1 MKGKV
6 VCYEYNMKKFA
17 KGELFYQKG
26 EMIMLTSTM
35 ALIVGAVLVTIA
47 LLFLGICILRCMF
60 RPLLR
65 SSMQLLVSL
74 VCIPVALL
82 AAKAVGGAL
91 TDFVLGLFD
100 ISALDAVLAALPSAK
115 EAVSSLAQMVISP
128 IVFVF
133 IYLIVWLIIGAI
145 VGGVVRSM
153 EHGRSKVACYRNS
166 GIGAMI
172 GVACALVLVV
182 VFLTPLAGLS
192 GVADDIMDTGILDL
206 KDTDGK
212 ELIELTS
219 EERESLD
226 KIVNTPVLKMTRSLG
241 GEDLF
246 RLLSSSTLRGETFSL
261 TAEIENVCDIVEV
274 AIPLVDIDFADLTEE
289 QVKAIEEKIPAVL
302 ENSTALRVLGAE
314 ALSGL
319 SNAWL
324 KGEEFLEMAAPEK
337 EGITAIVIDSVL
349 MIFVDTTP
357 ETIVE
362 DVRGLTP
369 ALSAALAVSKL
380 QTGAN
385 VEDIV
390 GLLASSAASPKIKGL
405 LLSAGVRILA
415 QELNMYEDKEAIHDA
430 YATALAELSRE
441 DLTKEHLVD
450 KISDLNDRFVIDMS
464 QEDIDALADAIL
476 HLPFNGGLEGI
487 PSTKLPTPEAVV
499 VPCSQQ
505 GGYTVDFL
513 TQTNSLSEWLAQV
526 VAEAAQNTETLN
538 WLTEVE
544 NIPTSLMTVEELAA
558 VATSDALEAL
568 GAEEIAGLIVVASQ
582 LMNGSEES
590 PDIAQVLT
598 AVSDSLSGVAASEK
612 GQELVSALVTGVM
625 QSEKV
630 CESLGITPSQATGL
644 AGSLKESGSLG
655 NLSQTAADVTKLMNI
670 INQLQNGGS
679 ADQLTAEELH
689 SLISTM
695 NDSTAELLRSMCSP
709 DMLAKMGLPSDSTKG
724 VSHLMDDLL
733 SGLIT
738 ARKNWSEEAYQR
750 EADALYRILKLAIGA
765 KNSFG
770 ETFEERVG
778 MSAEELIETVQASEL
793 MLDVLPDSV
802 NELYDET
809 PDALGLS
816 KKISLKDRNHL
827 KNKIEEYKD
836 GANARGDALLDALA
850 RMLG

>member
-1 MKGKV
+1 
-6 VCYEYNMKKFA
+6 
-17 KGELFYQKG
+17 
-26 EMIMLTSTM
+26 MLTSTM
-35 ALIVGAVLVTIA
+35 ALIVGAVLVTIT
-47 LLFLGICILRCMF
+47 LLFLGICILRSMF

-65 SSMQLLVSL
+65 SSMQLLVAL

-82 AAKAVGGAL
+82 VAKAVGGAL

-100 ISALDAVLAALPSAK
+100 ISALDAALAALPSAK
-115 EAVSSLAQMVISP
+115 EAVTSLAQMVISP

-133 IYLIVWLIIGAI
+133 IYLIVWLIVGAI

-166 GIGAMI
+166 GIGAII

-192 GVADDIMDTGILDL
+192 GVADDIIDTGILDL

-219 EERESLD
+219 EERDSLD
-226 KIVNTPVLKMTRSLG
+226 KIINTPVLKMTRSLG
-241 GEDLF
+241 GEGLF
-246 RLLSSSTLRGETFSL
+246 GLLSSSTLRGETFSL

-274 AIPLVDIDFADLTEE
+274 AIPLVDVDFANLTEE

-302 ENSTALRVLGAE
+302 ENSTFLRVLGAE

-324 KGEEFLEMAAPEK
+324 KGEEFLEMGVPEK

-380 QTGAN
+380 QAGAN

-390 GLLASSAASPKIKGL
+390 GLLASSAASPEIKGL

-487 PSTKLPTPEAVV
+487 PSTKLPAPEAVV

-513 TQTNSLSEWLAQV
+513 TQATSLSEWLARV
-526 VAEAAQNTETLN
+526 VAETAQSTETLN
-538 WLTEVE
+538 WLTEAE
-544 NIPTSLMTVEELAA
+544 NIPTSLITAEELAE
-558 VATSDALEAL
+558 VAGADALEAL
-568 GAEEIAGLIVVASQ
+568 GAEEIADLIVVASQ
-582 LMNGSEES
+582 LMTKSEET
-590 PDIAQVLT
+590 PDIAEVLT

-689 SLISTM
+689 TLISTM
-695 NDSTAELLRSMCSP
+695 NDSTAELLRTMCSA

-738 ARKNWSEEAYQR
+738 ARKNWSEEAYQK

-765 KNSFG
+765 KNSSG
-770 ETFEERVG
+770 TTFEERVG
-778 MSAEELIETVQASEL
+778 MTAEELIETVQASEL
-793 MLDVLPDSV
+793 LLDVLPDSV

-816 KKISLKDRNHL
+816 QKISQKDRDHL
-827 KNKIEEYKD
+827 KSKIEEYKD